1 MKCAEQR
8 RFTGHTPPQ
17 AATLKKRWL
26 SSANNAASGQNYE
39 PMTFRAG
46 GDALDDGDEA
56 RWQRANANHNHLVTV
71 QRGTELTKGSQVSAG
86 ALVLLICL
94 VYAFNCC
101 LDLLSATE
109 PLPSFQPTYTHI
121 HPRRGSAKLN
131 SFLGSVI
138 FGNIR
143 QASFSFTTTTWL
155 AYLEANN
162 TPLSARTNSY
172 ERGVD

>member
-17 AATLKKRWL
+17 AATLQKRWL

-86 ALVLLICL
+86 ALVLLILPCL
-94 VYAFNCC
+94 RLQLLLRLAFCHRTFAFISTN
-101 LDLLSATE
+101 
-109 PLPSFQPTYTHI
+109 I
-121 HPRRGSAKLN
+121 HSYPPAPR
-131 SFLGSVI
+131 F
-138 FGNIR
+138 R
-143 QASFSFTTTTWL
+143 QAKFVLGKRRIWKYSAGLFFFHDDDL
-155 AYLEANN
+155 A
-162 TPLSARTNSY
+162 SIS
-172 ERGVD
+172 